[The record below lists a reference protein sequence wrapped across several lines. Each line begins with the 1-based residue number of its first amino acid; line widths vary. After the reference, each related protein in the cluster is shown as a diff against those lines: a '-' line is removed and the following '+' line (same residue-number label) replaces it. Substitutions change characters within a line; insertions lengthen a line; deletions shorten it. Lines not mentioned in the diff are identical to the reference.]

1 MTAPSRMGCGMIVE
15 RILMT
20 RTFNTVEV
28 FEIAEQIERNGAAF
42 YRRAAELFEE
52 SDISTLFINLA
63 DWELRHEVI
72 LANMRKQLSGWER
85 GVSIFDVEDTPLD
98 AKAMAGLGAFG
109 IGADPAEQLSG
120 SESRSEVLQMALQK
134 EKDTVVYYT
143 GLKSF
148 VSDAIARDK
157 IDDIVEEE
165 LRHIRIITQAIE
177 QCE

>member
-1 MTAPSRMGCGMIVE
+1 
-15 RILMT
+15 MT
-20 RTFNTVEV
+20 RTFNAIEI

-42 YRRAAELFEE
+42 YRKAAELFED
-52 SDISTLFINLA
+52 SDVSSLFVKLA
-63 DWELRHEVI
+63 DWEVRHEAI
-72 LANMRKQLSGWER
+72 LADMRKRLVDEEIGLST
-85 GVSIFDVEDTPLD
+85 FDLGDVPLD

-109 IGADPAEQLSG
+109 ISPDPAAQLTG
-120 SESRSEVLQMALQK
+120 SESRGEVLQMALQK

-148 VSDAIARDK
+148 VSDAAARDK